1 MDARPSLRTLFR
13 GARGRLL
20 AALLVTEFAAGVS
33 GISYAAVLPVAS
45 IELGGLAQY
54 GVAVAI
60 AGVVGI
66 AMMPVGAYLYA
77 RIGPQAQ
84 LWIATVVFLGG
95 VALTVTAPTMAV
107 LIVGLAVRGLAAGLL
122 AGLGIGVLSTVYT
135 EAAERE
141 RAFGLFALMWVV
153 PSLVGPA
160 VTSVALVLADWR
172 VALAWPAVVL
182 LIGRVL
188 VSRALRALD
197 IGRAEAPATV
207 RGVGW
212 FAGVALGL
220 GAALILLGLDALP
233 PVGTAV
239 IVTGLV
245 VALAFP
251 RALTAVVPQNRRL
264 RAGAVAFA
272 LVCASYFGITAVL
285 PLVAAVA
292 VDPSGVVGAVLV
304 AVAPLGWALVSAGGV
319 GARLSTRGAYR
330 VSALAFPIAALAS
343 ALAVTVVEPGG
354 RFPAIATLG
363 VASLAA
369 GVAMGLVYP
378 KVLAEAFTDFQEHPG
393 ESRAHGGVA
402 MELGEG
408 VGTAA
413 GSIVVAGIGGVVVAS
428 FGGGEL
434 ALFMVAMGVVIALAF
449 AAARRNPSWPT

>member
-1 MDARPSLRTLFR
+1 MR
-13 GARGRLL
+13 G
-20 AALLVTEFAAGVS
+20 
-33 GISYAAVLPVAS
+33 
-45 IELGGLAQY
+45 
-54 GVAVAI
+54 
-60 AGVVGI
+60 
-66 AMMPVGAYLYA
+66 GAYLYA

-84 LWIATVVFLGG
+84 LWIATAVFLGG

-107 LIVGLAVRGLAAGLL
+107 LIAGLAARGLAAGLL

-153 PSLVGPA
+153 PSLIGPA

-182 LIGRVL
+182 LIGRLL

-264 RAGAVAFA
+264 RAGAIAFA
-272 LVCASYFGITAVL
+272 LVCAS
-285 PLVAAVA
+285 
-292 VDPSGVVGAVLV
+292 
-304 AVAPLGWALVSAGGV
+304 
-319 GARLSTRGAYR
+319 
-330 VSALAFPIAALAS
+330 
-343 ALAVTVVEPGG
+343 
-354 RFPAIATLG
+354 
-363 VASLAA
+363 
-369 GVAMGLVYP
+369 
-378 KVLAEAFTDFQEHPG
+378 
-393 ESRAHGGVA
+393 
-402 MELGEG
+402 
-408 VGTAA
+408 
-413 GSIVVAGIGGVVVAS
+413 
-428 FGGGEL
+428 
-434 ALFMVAMGVVIALAF
+434 
-449 AAARRNPSWPT
+449 